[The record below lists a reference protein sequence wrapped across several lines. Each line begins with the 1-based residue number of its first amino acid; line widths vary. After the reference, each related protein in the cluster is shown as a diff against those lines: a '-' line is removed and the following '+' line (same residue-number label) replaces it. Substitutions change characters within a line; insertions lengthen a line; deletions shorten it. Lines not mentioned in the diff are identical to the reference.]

1 MYTFLIG
8 NDNYI
13 TTTNSERIV
22 QRSKLVNTLQIFVP
36 NEYGS
41 FTMSDCQ
48 AIMYYQLPVSGEWKP
63 KDLTPSKELYKDKY
77 VEYLI
82 PVDTWLT
89 SEAGDV
95 QFEIKFYNVDM
106 GGEAKETQYVRK
118 ATHGVIHISS
128 SKDWSSSIADSM
140 LDAVDQ
146 RIIQLMMTQKAHEEM
161 LEETQAIMTNK
172 ADNIA
177 KDKDT
182 NEIYLTSD
190 GKEIGDRIKDECDI
204 DGVPVIDLGSGSDTD
219 NPDTPGKDDSID
231 DVVEF

>member
-8 NDNYI
+8 KDNYI

-22 QRSKLVNTLQIFVP
+22 QRSKLVNTIQIFVINKY
-36 NEYGS
+36 NEINMY
-41 FTMSDCQ
+41 DCQ
-48 AIMYYQLPVSGEWKP
+48 AIMYYQLPISKEWKS
-63 KDLTPSKELYKDKY
+63 KDLTPSEELYKDKY

-95 QFEIKFYNVDM
+95 KFEIKFYNVEMD
-106 GGEAKETQYVRK
+106 GESKDIQYVRK
-118 ATHGVIHISS
+118 TTNGVIHISNS
-128 SKDWSSSIADSM
+128 TDWSSSIADSM

-146 RIIQLMMTQKAHEEM
+146 RIIQIMMSQKAHEEM
-161 LEETQAIMTNK
+161 IEETQNILSTK

-177 KDKDT
+177 KDAKT

-190 GKEIGDRIKDECDI
+190 GKEIGNRIKDECDKDGDPIVDI
-204 DGVPVIDLGSGSDTD
+204 DKIDSDEK
-219 NPDTPGKDDSID
+219 PDDSS
-231 DVVEF
+231 DVVIF

>member
-36 NEYGS
+36 NEYGN
-41 FTMSDCQ
+41 FIMSDCQ

-63 KDLTPSKELYKDKY
+63 KDLTPSEELYKDKY

-161 LEETQAIMTNK
+161 LEETQAIMANK

-204 DGVPVIDLGSGSDTD
+204 DGVPVIDLGSDSD